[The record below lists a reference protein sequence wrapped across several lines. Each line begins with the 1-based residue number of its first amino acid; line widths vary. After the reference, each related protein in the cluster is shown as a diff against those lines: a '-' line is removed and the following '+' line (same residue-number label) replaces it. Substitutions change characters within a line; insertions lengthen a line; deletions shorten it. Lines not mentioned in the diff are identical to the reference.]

1 MKPLLNKKILYIICT
16 VFFSLF
22 LIPAFLF
29 AQVSEEQFSSLLFI
43 NQVYRLILSAYYNP
57 PAGTELLNSAI
68 ETLSKDTGESIS
80 PLADSL
86 NSEEAMTEFNRIFYS
101 STGTSS
107 GDFNILAV
115 NIAGAMVKSLGDKYS
130 VLLNKEEY
138 GSASGILYEGKGIG
152 TGISIGEKGNDFYI
166 SSVFPGTPAHKAGI
180 KAGDVIIEIEGKE
193 VSGLLLNEV
202 YSLLFRN
209 EGEILNISLSRK
221 NELQEYSL
229 AADEIKVEEYTIS
242 EIEDRILYVKIYLF
256 LSRTGEKLIFDLN
269 KKDIKNFD
277 GMIIDMSDN
286 PGGDFDSA
294 ICFVRAFLSSEPM
307 FLLENNKG
315 REVIYGDN
323 PSPFDMPLVVI
334 INEETMS
341 SAEMVAL
348 AMEETGRAILLGEKS
363 YGKGS
368 LQGFFPLDNGMALRI
383 TTGKI
388 FTLSGEPLG
397 ENGVSPLFMIE
408 DEKEKLLKAVE
419 IIKKVSY

>member
-1 MKPLLNKKILYIICT
+1 LKPLLNKKIFYIICT

-57 PAGTELLNSAI
+57 PAGTELLNTAI
-68 ETLSKDTGESIS
+68 ETLSKNTGKTI
-80 PLADSL
+80 PALADNL
-86 NSEEAMTEFNRIFYS
+86 NSEDAMTEFNRIFYS

-107 GDFNILAV
+107 GDFNSLSV
-115 NIAGAMVKSLGDKYS
+115 NIAGSMVKSLGDKYS

-138 GSASGILYEGKGIG
+138 GAVSGILYEGKAIG

-180 KAGDVIIEIEGKE
+180 EVGDVILEIEGKE
-193 VSGLLLNEV
+193 VAGLLLNEV

-209 EGEILNISLSRK
+209 EGEILNISLSRN

-229 AADEIKVEEYTIS
+229 AAGEIKLEEYTIS
-242 EIEDRILYVKIYLF
+242 QIEDRILYVKIYLF
-256 LSRTGEKLIFDLN
+256 LSRTGEKLISDLN
-269 KKDIKNFD
+269 KEGVKNFD
-277 GMIIDMSDN
+277 GMIIDLSDN
-286 PGGDFDSA
+286 PGGDFDTSL
-294 ICFVRAFLSSEPM
+294 CFTRAFLSSEPM

-315 REVIYGDN
+315 KEIIYGDN
-323 PSPFDMPLVVI
+323 PFPVDIPLVVM

-341 SAEMVAL
+341 SAEVVAL
-348 AMEETGRAILLGEKS
+348 AMQETGRAVVLGEKT

-368 LQGFFPLDNGMALRI
+368 LQGFFPLDNGMAIRI

-388 FTLSGEPLG
+388 FTLSGEPLD
-397 ENGVSPLFMIE
+397 ENGVSPLFKIG

-419 IIKKVSY
+419 IIKK